1 MFQFFK
7 LESNL
12 ILSIYELVNYFF
24 IFCIQYNIYIIM
36 IKLVDK
42 WV

>member
-42 WV
+42 WF